1 MEQFHNLLFSYIKG
15 QVSHFFRLETVAK
28 DMLQDNKEM
37 LERNVI
43 RVQLPA
49 KLQAAV
55 YHLRIANPQ
64 NLKGAQA

>member
-1 MEQFHNLLFSYIKG
+1 
-15 QVSHFFRLETVAK
+15 
-28 DMLQDNKEM
+28 MLQDNEEM

-55 YHLRIANPQ
+55 YHLQLSNPQ
-64 NLKGAQA
+64 NFKENILSYTVIRSV